1 MNGKN
6 SSSKADRQL
15 LKKRD
20 SRFKNN
26 KEMLSD
32 PEGFEMPYPETTD
45 SYPASIRE
53 VFQFMHNQV
62 SAGDLVAL
70 HEGETSEESLINV
83 YFKILEKIN
92 FTLMKANEFLK

>member
-15 LKKRD
+15 LKKRE

-53 VFQFMHNQV
+53 VF
-62 SAGDLVAL
+62 
-70 HEGETSEESLINV
+70 
-83 YFKILEKIN
+83 
-92 FTLMKANEFLK
+92 